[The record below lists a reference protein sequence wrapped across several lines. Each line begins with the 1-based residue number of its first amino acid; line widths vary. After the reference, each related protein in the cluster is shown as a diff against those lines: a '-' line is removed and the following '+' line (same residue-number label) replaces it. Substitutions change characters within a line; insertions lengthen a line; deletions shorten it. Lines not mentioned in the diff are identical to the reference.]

1 MNSNP
6 TLERTINKVL
16 SQKETDLITQID
28 SAYQQSLINLEASRT
43 KLEHEYNRI
52 IEGARKQAEN
62 LKRQV
67 IGSSRLAARNKQL
80 IMIETTVNQV
90 FQEAKTKL
98 SDSYKEESYNIL
110 LTKMIEESVAG
121 IGSNDV
127 IIECNKND
135 FGKVKNIISD
145 LTKSSGV
152 KIKLSEQP
160 LNNIGGIR
168 IMSADGSMSYDNT
181 LDSRIERLK
190 PLIRKNIV
198 QLLKGVE

>member
-16 SQKETDLITQID
+16 SQKETDLVTQID

-127 IIECNKND
+127 IIESNKND

-190 PLIRKNIV
+190 PLIRKDIV